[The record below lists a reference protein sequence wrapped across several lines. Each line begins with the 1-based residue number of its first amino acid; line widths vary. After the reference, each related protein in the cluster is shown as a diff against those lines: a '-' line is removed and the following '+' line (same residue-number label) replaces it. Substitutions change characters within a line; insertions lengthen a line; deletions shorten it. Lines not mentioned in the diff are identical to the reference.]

1 MKQLIL
7 FLPMLLFGCAT
18 TPKVPE
24 SQSGKL
30 FEVISQQSQGG
41 ASIQFYEIL
50 SEESEIAMLKNDETL
65 KNKISSDD
73 LKKSTFVIL
82 NMGEK
87 PTSGFSISVADVI
100 EHPEKIIITVKESVP
115 NPDTMQAQVMTYPFA
130 VVKINSKKP
139 IEIK

>member
-7 FLPMLLFGCAT
+7 FLPMLLFGCAA

-24 SQSGKL
+24 SQLGKL

-65 KNKISSDD
+65 KDKISSDD

>member
-1 MKQLIL
+1 MKQLVL
-7 FLPMLLFGCAT
+7 FLPLLFFGCAT
-18 TPKVPE
+18 LPKVAE
-24 SQSGKL
+24 SKSDKL

-65 KNKISSDD
+65 KDKISNDD

-87 PTSGFSISVADVI
+87 PTSGFSISVANVSEQPD
-100 EHPEKIIITVKESVP
+100 KIIITVKESVP
-115 NPDTMQAQVMTYPFA
+115 NPDVMQAQVMTYPFA

>member
-7 FLPMLLFGCAT
+7 FLPMLLFGCAA